1 MSKPRITLALGA
13 GGPVGH
19 AFHAGL
25 LRALSSAL
33 DWDPRDAELVLGTSA
48 GAQVGA
54 LLRAGMS
61 ADDLAARAAGEPLS
75 PEGATIA
82 QHYTR
87 PRHDLPPPDGEVSL
101 RPASPRY
108 LMNGLMRPWATRPGR
123 LVSALLPQGR
133 VCLLPQAEGLRR
145 VFGDL
150 WPSKRLWITAVCLH
164 SGELCAFGR
173 EDAPV
178 VDVGTAVACSGA
190 VPAVCAPVEVRGRFF
205 VDGGIAS
212 ATNLSL
218 LEKEKDDLVIVSSPL
233 SMIPP
238 MRLLLWNE
246 VRKLRAAGKRVMVFE
261 PRGSAAAAMGYN
273 PMDLSRSGAVVRATY
288 ETMLRAVEERR
299 RELAEVL

>member
-1 MSKPRITLALGA
+1 MALGA

-25 LRALSSAL
+25 LRALSDVL
-33 DWDPRDAELVLGTSA
+33 GWDPRDAELVLGTSA

-61 ADDLAARAAGEPLS
+61 AQDLAARVAGEPMS
-75 PEGATIA
+75 DEGAAIA

-87 PRHDLPPPDGEVSL
+87 PRHDRPRPEERTGF
-101 RPASPRY
+101 RPASIQY
-108 LMNGLMRPWATRPGR
+108 LLSGLARPWSARPGR
-123 LVSALLPQGR
+123 VVSALLPEGR
-133 VCLLPQAEGLRR
+133 VCLMPQAEGLRR
-145 VFGDL
+145 VFGDA
-150 WPSKRLWITAVCLH
+150 WPDKRLWIAAVCLH

-173 EDAPV
+173 ADAPR

-190 VPAVCAPVEVRGRFF
+190 VPAVCAPVKVGERLF

-218 LEKEKDDLVIVSSPL
+218 LASEDSDLTIVSSPL

-238 MRLLLWNE
+238 MKLPLRSE
-246 VRKLRAAGKRVMVFE
+246 VRRLRAAGKRVMVFE
-261 PRGSAAAAMGYN
+261 PHGSAASAMGYN
-273 PMDLSRSGAVVRATY
+273 PMDLSRSGAVARATY

-299 RELAEVL
+299 RELAEVM